1 MIEKGKWKYLK
12 RVFCCVVFLKE
23 RKRREV
29 EDYGCKGEKAIR
41 SWEGTK
47 GFLFCSIIISRERER
62 VVRYEQCGPHPIIM
76 CNVVVV
82 NGVQWIF
89 MLVPLKAV
97 VSKWLQFASII

>member
-1 MIEKGKWKYLK
+1 M
-12 RVFCCVVFLKE
+12 FCSVVFLKE

-29 EDYGCKGEKAIR
+29 ENYGCKGGKAIR

-47 GFLFCSIIISRERER
+47 GFLFCSVQSYQERER
-62 VVRYEQCGPHPIIM
+62 KVRYEQCGPHPIIM

-97 VSKWLQFASII
+97 VSKWLQLASIISHLFLCFVVA